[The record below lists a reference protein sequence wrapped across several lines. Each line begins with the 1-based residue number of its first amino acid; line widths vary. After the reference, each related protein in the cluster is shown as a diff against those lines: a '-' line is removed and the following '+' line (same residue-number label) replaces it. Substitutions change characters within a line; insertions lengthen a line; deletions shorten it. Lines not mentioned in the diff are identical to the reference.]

1 MHLDDTIPKV
11 NKVAILLIIAFVLNL
26 LFSTLLTPFLT
37 AFLGMEDYAQYKMS
51 VSTATII
58 NLMFGYILNIIIAVW
73 TYREAKKQNERPW
86 IWTAFSLFFGLI
98 AVIAFYLILV
108 IRELR
113 TLRMEIK
120 TNEKQRDI

>member
-11 NKVAILLIIAFVLNL
+11 SKVAILLIIAFILNL
-26 LFSTLLTPFLT
+26 LFSTLSTPFLT
-37 AFLGMEDYAQYKMS
+37 TFFGVEDYAQYKMS

-58 NLMFGYILNIIIAVW
+58 NLGFGYLLNIIIAIW
-73 TYREAKKQNERPW
+73 TYKEAKKQNERPW

-113 TLRMEIK
+113 TLKMEIK
-120 TNEKQRDI
+120 ANQKNREI